1 MKRRILFVD
10 SPARELHELSG
21 TLASRR
27 SEWFIDYTMNGQ
39 SALDNLGRQPCDA
52 VVTDLSLQDMPGL
65 DFLARVLQQS
75 PQTHRLVLT
84 DLGDPTSLF
93 RCVGGVH
100 QFLAKPCE
108 AERLEIVL
116 ERAFA
121 FQLWLPN
128 QTVRSLMGRLPNLP
142 SLPSY
147 YSSIIKELR
156 HEDPSVE
163 RVAARVAQ
171 DPPSSAKLLQLANSA
186 AYGPPLDEADPV
198 RAVRDLGLT
207 NSQGALLL
215 SHTYSDFAEATAAGF
230 APETLHL
237 HLLRTSR
244 IARRIAET
252 EHADHRCIQQ
262 CATAGLLHDLGKI
275 ALAVNLPE
283 LYRDTRDPG
292 SGQSEWEIEQTVF
305 GANHAEVA
313 GSLLALWNLP
323 VQVVEAV
330 AFHHHPAR
338 FREERFSALAAL
350 HVADAFDHSQDLKSV
365 IARIDRTYLQELGL
379 EDRLEPWWQACAPL
393 RETQPSL
400 EPAALTSRDG

>member
-1 MKRRILFVD
+1 MRRRILFAD
-10 SPARELHELSG
+10 SPTCELRELRDA
-21 TLASRR
+21 LASRR
-27 SEWFIDYTMNGQ
+27 GQWSIDYTMGGQ
-39 SALDNLGRQPCDA
+39 SALDALGQQPCDA
-52 VVTDLSLQDMPGL
+52 VVTDLYLQDMPGL
-65 DFLARVLQQS
+65 DFLARVLQQY

-108 AERLEIVL
+108 AARLETVL
-116 ERAFA
+116 DRAFA

-142 SLPSY
+142 SLPTY
-147 YSSIIKELR
+147 YSAIIKELR
-156 HEDPSVE
+156 HESPSVE
-163 RVAARVAQ
+163 RVAACVSQ
-171 DPPSSAKLLQLANSA
+171 DPPASAKLLQLANSA

-215 SHTYSDFAEATAAGF
+215 SHTYSDFGEATAAGL
-230 APETLHL
+230 APEAVHH

-244 IARRIAET
+244 IARCIAET
-252 EHADHRCIQQ
+252 EHADDQRILQ

-283 LYRDTRDPG
+283 LYRKARTLSPP
-292 SGQSEWEIEQTVF
+292 QSEWEAEQTIF

-323 VQVVEAV
+323 VPVVEAV
-330 AFHHHPAR
+330 ALHHHPAR

-350 HVADAFDHSQDLKSV
+350 HVADAFDHSRDLES
-365 IARIDRTYLQELGL
+365 ARNRIDRAYLQELEL
-379 EDRLEPWWQACAPL
+379 EDRLETWWRACAPH
-393 RETQPSL
+393 RETQPGS
-400 EPAALTSRDG
+400 EPATLTSRDG